1 MSLGDR
7 LRLLRAQRGGVSPVE
22 IEDALPELPKGLYR
36 SIEQRYRAIGDDES
50 IAMLASYF
58 DVPFDDLRWRL
69 DWPRK
74 ALSRAL
80 VHAVKNDQPI
90 TLELWTGH
98 SITGNVAWWDLG
110 AAAIETDGGEV
121 VVQRHAVERWD
132 PRAPEVAEAADEE
145 VEGESDGDLGLPAD

>member
-7 LRLLRAQRGGVSPVE
+7 LRLLRAQRGGISPVE
-22 IEDALPELPKGLYR
+22 IEDALPDLPKGLYR
-36 SIEQRYRAIGDDES
+36 SIEQRYRALGDDAS
-50 IAMLASYF
+50 IAMLASYYG
-58 DVPFDDLRWRL
+58 VPFEDLRWRL

-80 VHAVKNDQPI
+80 VHAIKSDLPI
-90 TLELWTGH
+90 TLELSSGGSVTGK
-98 SITGNVAWWDLG
+98 VAWWDLG

-132 PRAPEVAEAADEE
+132 PLAPDVADEPE
-145 VEGESDGDLGLPAD
+145 DEGLPAD